1 MTLPTQ
7 LDGAEVIRLTKNDI
21 TRHLSSMIFE
31 EENGENKEIPITA
44 LAITKYKAD
53 DRYYLFLC
61 DMNWEV
67 VNDYLLDSID
77 EALEFAKRNFNVHK
91 HDWIIINS

>member
-7 LDGAEVIRLTKNDI
+7 LDGAKVIRLTKNNI

-31 EENGENKEIPITA
+31 EENDENKEVPITA
-44 LAITKYKAD
+44 LAITNYIYE

-67 VNDYLLDSID
+67 VNDYLFESID
-77 EALEFAKRNFNVHK
+77 EALEFANRNFDVHE